1 MLHDPGGHWPPGSC
15 YGKGGDEEIYRCTQS
30 QHQHASGV
38 GMPNRIAED
47 LTGMLLIVPCLGAA
61 VGMGPSVNTGDAAP
75 YVVGNLTG
83 QRLGYTVD
91 AAHGWG

>member
-1 MLHDPGGHWPPGSC
+1 MERKGIECFTAAPGPAPARLRRW
-15 YGKGGDEEIYRCTQS
+15 D
-30 QHQHASGV
+30 
-38 GMPNRIAED
+38 AESDRKD
-47 LTGMLLIVPCLGAA
+47 LTGMLRIVPCLGAA